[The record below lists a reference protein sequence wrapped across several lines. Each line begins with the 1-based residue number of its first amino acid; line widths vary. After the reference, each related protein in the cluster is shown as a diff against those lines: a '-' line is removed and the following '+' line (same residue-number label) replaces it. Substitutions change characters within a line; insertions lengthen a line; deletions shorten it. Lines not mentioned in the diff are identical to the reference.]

1 MILFVHLVKTERRVH
16 FVVGA
21 RVSTYI
27 LYCNWFVSLQ
37 ATRNTEQLSVNVSES
52 LKPDYVLISFDQCI
66 VPQSP
71 FDATV
76 FVAYWDMPYNP
87 DWLVE

>member
-1 MILFVHLVKTERRVH
+1 MVLLVHLVKTEGWVH

-27 LYCNWFVSLQ
+27 LYCDRFVCLQ
-37 ATRNTEQLSVNVSES
+37 ATCNTKQLSVNVSKS
-52 LKPDYVLISFDQCI
+52 LKPYYMLISFDQC
-66 VPQSP
+66 VVSQSP
-71 FDATV
+71 LDATV
-76 FVAYWDMPYNP
+76 FVAYGDMPYNP